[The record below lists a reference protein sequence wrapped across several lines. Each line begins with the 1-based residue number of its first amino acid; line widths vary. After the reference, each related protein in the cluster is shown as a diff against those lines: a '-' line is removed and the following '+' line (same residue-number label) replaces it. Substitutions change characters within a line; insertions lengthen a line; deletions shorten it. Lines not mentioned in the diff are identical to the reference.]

1 LPQLTNSSA
10 ETGTVELPDSRAR
23 FSVERAWIGAIVGYS
38 VLRFVVA
45 WGAMGEYGVNPWVF
59 GVIDV
64 GTAWPYAKS
73 TAGMVKAGW
82 GGRWMLLA
90 QWSVVALV
98 TFFAPYLYLWSAGNG
113 MPDSLEYG
121 LGLVVAV
128 LFVAASL
135 GIVRKIKSGPT
146 S

>member
-1 LPQLTNSSA
+1 MPQLKNS
-10 ETGTVELPDSRAR
+10 TVEHGAVALSSSRPR
-23 FSVERAWIGAIVGYS
+23 FSAERAWIGAIVGYS
-38 VLRFVVA
+38 VLRFVIA

-82 GGRWMLLA
+82 GGRWVLLA

-98 TFFAPYLYLWSAGNG
+98 TFFAPYLYLWIAGNG

-121 LGLVVAV
+121 LGLVVGL
-128 LFVAASL
+128 LFLAAAL
-135 GIVRKIKSGPT
+135 GIVRKIKSGP
-146 S
+146 SS